1 MKRIITLLLSCIL
14 LFSTASASSLFPS
27 LEPQPEETTEKA
39 PSYGVWAD
47 VQPTYVNPNY
57 EVNTDVQVYT
67 GIAFMYAVSQ
77 ENYFAYGNYLGEQG
91 YELSDSYQYSNSAY
105 SLLQALHLTK
115 ADITYYIL
123 YAPEAERLME
133 IYPYG
138 VEYER
143 IDPLKGYTEVK
154 KGESF
159 TVANRAKVCIQS
171 YSYTML
177 DEVRPILTANVQNLT
192 SSWSDPEKNNLYTIT
207 LHLFLGETHYQIQ
220 MRDVGKQIK
229 SMSINNQYYLH
240 LGGLTSLEQADMI
253 YSFNTTKSNIENLN
267 PDCIAITFEYG
278 TSKYVYYIK

>member
-47 VQPTYVNPNY
+47 VQPNYVDPNS
-57 EVNTDVQVYT
+57 EVETSVQVYT

-115 ADITYYIL
+115 ADITYYII
-123 YAPEAERLME
+123 YVPETERLIE

-143 IDPLKGYTEVK
+143 IDPLKDYIEVQK
-154 KGESF
+154 NASF
-159 TVANRAKVCIQS
+159 KLGGNAKLTVKS
-171 YSYTML
+171 MDYYSYVL
-177 DEVRPILTANVQNLT
+177 DVNPSITLNVQNLT
-192 SSWSDPEKNNLYTIT
+192 NKMLFTDDLCNINLHVFAGNNHFTFKVREY
-207 LHLFLGETHYQIQ
+207 GEIWRTRQGRYALK
-220 MRDVGKQIK
+220 GASYWK
-229 SMSINNQYYLH
+229 SMES
-240 LGGLTSLEQADMI
+240 GECTFAFDTTQADI
-253 YSFNTTKSNIENLN
+253 LNLE
-267 PDCIAITFEYG
+267 PDKMAITFEYG
-278 TSKYVYYIK
+278 SYKYVYYVK